1 MGLSAEENQLPD
13 KNRQG
18 CAKKGHVLN
27 VHRAEYWW
35 PGESAAQKTYCACF
49 RRRTSPIQRDQHMK
63 LHGKTAVVTGGSKG
77 IGAGIAKGLAAE
89 GATVVVN
96 YASSKREAEL
106 VVAEIELHGGTA
118 LAVQADM
125 SKSADVVQLFG
136 TVKAKYGRLDVLV
149 NNAGVAVFEM
159 IEDLTEA
166 AFHKQFDLNVLGYL
180 LAVRE
185 ASKLFGETGSIIN
198 ISSILSTDPYLASSV
213 YAATKGAVDTLTF
226 ALAREMGGRGI
237 RVNSILPGHTNTPG
251 TNGNFAGELGEKLL
265 AGTPLGRFG
274 EPEDIAPL
282 AVFLASDD
290 AHWVTGESIR
300 ASGGVRG
307 VGY

>member
-1 MGLSAEENQLPD
+1 
-13 KNRQG
+13 
-18 CAKKGHVLN
+18 
-27 VHRAEYWW
+27 
-35 PGESAAQKTYCACF
+35 
-49 RRRTSPIQRDQHMK
+49 MK
-63 LHGKTAVVTGGSKG
+63 LNGKIAVVTGASKG
-77 IGAGIAKGLAAE
+77 IGAGIAKGLAAA
-89 GATVVVN
+89 GASVVVN
-96 YASSKREAEL
+96 YASSKADADA
-106 VVAEIELHGGTA
+106 VVAQILAHGGTA

-125 SKSADVVQLFG
+125 SKSADVARLFD
-136 TVKAKYGRLDVLV
+136 TVRQEFGGLDILV

-185 ASKLFGETGSIIN
+185 AAKLFKEKGSIIN

-226 ALAREMGGRGI
+226 ALARELGGCGI

-251 TNGNFAGELGEKLL
+251 TNGNFAGDFGEKLI

-290 AHWVTGESIR
+290 SQWVTGESIR
-300 ASGGVRG
+300 AAGGVRG